1 VATGTA
7 MQPASPGPRYR
18 GTSRDEAAVTL
29 LHRARRACPMTV
41 APRVGLV
48 GLLGQGNLGNDG
60 SLEAVLAYLEA
71 QHPDA
76 ILDFLCSG
84 TDQMTARYGVP
95 ASRLRWYN
103 TETQGAPSATALV
116 AKSLKVPL
124 GMVIDALRTASWILR
139 HDVVIVPGMG
149 VLEATLPLRPWH
161 TPYSMFL
168 VCAFGRLFGTRVAL
182 VSVGANDI
190 RQRLTR
196 RLITAAARLAYYRS
210 YRDTFSRD
218 AMRRMGLDTSGD
230 DVYPDLAFALPT
242 PLGTSA
248 VAGTVGVG
256 IMNYHGGNDD
266 RQQAG
271 QLHASYV
278 EKMKSFVLWLVDNG
292 RPVRLFA
299 TDVHDEPIIREVI
312 VDIRAHRPELEP
324 SQIIAEP
331 VSSLDELM
339 RKIASVDT
347 VVASRYHNVLCA
359 LKLAKPTLSVGY
371 AAKFDVLMAEMGLAE
386 FRQSAHS
393 LDVDRLIE
401 QFTELENRSAQLR
414 QMMAERATVNARL
427 LNHQF
432 AKLSAIL
439 FQAAKPAGATA
450 GHKRARTDLLQEE
463 WL

>member
-1 VATGTA
+1 
-7 MQPASPGPRYR
+7 M
-18 GTSRDEAAVTL
+18 TL
-29 LHRARRACPMTV
+29 LRPAKRRTRAMTGAPM
-41 APRVGLV
+41 VGLA

-60 SLEAVLAYLEA
+60 SLEAVLAYLSAE
-71 QHPDA
+71 HSDA

-84 TDQMTARYGVP
+84 TDQVTARYGLP
-95 ASRLRWYN
+95 ATRLRWYN
-103 TETQGAPSATALV
+103 TETKGAPGMTALA

-124 GMVIDALRTASWILR
+124 GMVIDAFRTASWVRR

-149 VLEATLPLRPWH
+149 VLEAALPLRPWH

-168 VCAFGRLFGTRVAL
+168 VCAFGRLFGTKIAL

-230 DVYPDLAFALPT
+230 AIYPDLAFALPT
-242 PLGTSA
+242 PRGVPV

-256 IMNYHGGNDD
+256 VMDYHGGNDD
-266 RQQAG
+266 RQQAD

-292 RPVRLFA
+292 RPVRLF
-299 TDVHDEPIIREVI
+299 TSDVHDQRIMREVMA
-312 VDIRAHRPELEP
+312 DLRAHRPELGP
-324 SQIIAEP
+324 SQVIAEP
-331 VSSLDELM
+331 ASSLDELM
-339 RKIASVDT
+339 QQIASVDT
-347 VVASRYHNVLCA
+347 VVASRFHNVLCA

-371 AAKFDVLMAEMGLAE
+371 AAKFGVLLAEMGLAE
-386 FRQSAHS
+386 FCQSAHS
-393 LDVDRLIE
+393 LDVGRLIE

-414 QMMAERATVNARL
+414 QTMTERTAANERL
-427 LNHQF
+427 LDHQF
-432 AKLSAIL
+432 ATLSALL
-439 FQAAKPAGATA
+439 FRGQASRRGP
-450 GHKRARTDLLQEE
+450 
-463 WL
+463 

>member
-1 VATGTA
+1 
-7 MQPASPGPRYR
+7 M
-18 GTSRDEAAVTL
+18 TL
-29 LHRARRACPMTV
+29 LRRPKGRTRAMTV

-48 GLLGQGNLGNDG
+48 GLLGSGNLGNDG
-60 SLEAVLAYLEA
+60 SLEAVLAFLGAE
-71 QHPDA
+71 HPDA

-95 ASRLRWYN
+95 ATRLRWYN
-103 TETQGAPSATALV
+103 TEAKGAPGVTALA

-124 GMVIDALRTASWILR
+124 GMVIDAFRTTSWVRR

-168 VCAFGRLFGTRVAL
+168 VCASGRLFGTKVAL

-196 RLITAAARLAYYRS
+196 RLMTAAARLAYYRS
-210 YRDTFSRD
+210 YRDNFSRD

-230 DVYPDLAFALPT
+230 AVYPDLAFALPT
-242 PLGTSA
+242 PRGA
-248 VAGTVGVG
+248 PVVAGTVGVG
-256 IMNYHGGNDD
+256 VMDYHGGNDD
-266 RQQAG
+266 RQQAD

-278 EKMKSFVLWLVDNG
+278 EKVKSFVLWLVDNG
-292 RPVRLFA
+292 RPVRLFT
-299 TDVHDEPIIREVI
+299 TDVHDERIMREVI
-312 VDIRAHRPELEP
+312 ADLRARRPELGP
-324 SQIIAEP
+324 SQVIAEP

-339 RKIASVDT
+339 RQIASVDT

-371 AAKFDVLMAEMGLAE
+371 AAKFGVLMAEMGLAE
-386 FRQSAHS
+386 FCQSARS
-393 LDVDRLIE
+393 LDVGLLIE
-401 QFTELENRSAQLR
+401 QFTELESRSAQLR
-414 QMMAERATVNARL
+414 QTMTERAAANERL

-432 AKLSAIL
+432 ATLSALL
-439 FQAAKPAGATA
+439 FRSAELVGTVA
-450 GHKRARTDLLQEE
+450 GHERARTDVLEEE